1 MRRKK
6 FTVRFFVCLS
16 LVFLFCLSFSAAS
29 FATGDGSGGG
39 AGAVVP
45 LYMDW
50 SYPADGAS
58 NVSVTPVIHCK
69 FSHNVAQTNVSER
82 NKTLVTLEDENGRE
96 VDITVFMAD
105 SQIQFDK
112 RQFIYVS
119 PVRPLNYGTTYTLY
133 LHEGIQAKNNM
144 ATDEVQTITFTTE
157 YGRSSFNAPLV
168 TPPVTNELAG
178 DGCDD
183 GNSSTPGGASADG
196 TESGGNGSTGGNI
209 GNNGSAGGDA
219 SGSGGGVS
227 FDSGSTAGGAYG
239 DSGAA
244 SGDAVSN
251 GDSALADS
259 ADVADSDGSAGSSDA
274 AGTTNGSGGLR
285 DLLDGL
291 FSGGSGLAVAA
302 AAVILAAAAGAG
314 VTGIWIWKKNSS
326 ADAFLSGLTERSASG
341 RKQEKKRAG
350 KPAAKH
356 FSLIL
361 AGALA
366 VGSVLPFFAA
376 DSYAAVPD
384 SFKVRIIIGDT
395 VVSEKDYTDDELRA
409 LEQTRQ
415 VYSGINEE
423 GLPCVIAAEGVTLE
437 ALTAAQGVDFKEIE
451 SVSIYR
457 SDEWQRNMIY
467 NYLYGVDRYYY
478 PHLAETWFME
488 NGEDG
493 DEGEDGGS
501 SGDAESVGESGKTP
515 AEGSGGDGSG
525 AGASGGEAG
534 TAESGAA
541 GSAGGTGDSTGTAGT
556 VRAAAAGTAGGTR
569 TSGSGID
576 PEEYRYQDA
585 VKVTPMLALRSS
597 NSQLAEEP
605 SWSSL
610 SSLEGYRFCFGQM
623 NPSDGSYLM
632 YGYNLTALDIKVAA
646 AGEFAASVGLQ
657 DTTGKKVMVSGGAD
671 SPGSAEVEGPYENP
685 FTGEKISQLP
695 DKLTIQVGYFGTEYY
710 TVKEFTFEELASMP
724 LVRQAYSAV
733 SSDGTNGILTAM
745 GVRLVDIITAA
756 GVDVSSVEQLRFYN
770 ALDEEIGVTASRAW
784 LIDMN
789 RYYYPNLT
797 STLNY
802 TTGGGGAA
810 RNAVRTDAI
819 LALKDYWD
827 ESSAVP
833 DFYRLDGTHRYHLI
847 YGQTSAR
854 SDNLSKSIMWVD
866 TIKLQLSGSPSD
878 ENWSEEYLG
887 KLIGSGEGNGTGTG
901 GGSGNGG
908 SSSGS
913 STEQSAGEAVQSQE
927 IPVLSDDAA
936 LERINTSGKHV
947 YEISGGSVSWSF
959 GSEEEENYAVYIGIV
974 FGTVFLLGA
983 GISYL
988 AYRRR
993 MADGNA
999 AGGSTA
1005 GGGMTGG
1012 RQRINTGI

>member
-6 FTVRFFVCLS
+6 VTGRFLACLS
-16 LVFLFCLSFSAAS
+16 LVLLFCLSFSVSS

-82 NKTLVTLEDENGRE
+82 NKTLVTLKDEDGRE

-119 PVRPLNYGTTYTLY
+119 PVKPLDYGTTYTLY

-168 TPPVTNELAG
+168 TPPVSNELTEEETETAG
-178 DGCDD
+178 SAENGDA
-183 GNSSTPGGASADG
+183 SSGVSAG
-196 TESGGNGSTGGNI
+196 ETESGEQN
-209 GNNGSAGGDA
+209 GDA
-219 SGSGGGVS
+219 SGSGGGS
-227 FDSGSTAGGAYG
+227 ASDGGSTTGDASGDSGDGT
-239 DSGAA
+239 SGAA
-244 SGDAVSN
+244 SGDAASN
-251 GDSALADS
+251 SDSAPADS
-259 ADVADSDGSAGSSDA
+259 ADAADSESSDGSADA
-274 AGTTNGSGGLR
+274 AGAAGGSGGLR
-285 DLLDGL
+285 DLLNGL
-291 FSGGSGLAVAA
+291 FSGGSGLAAAA

-314 VTGIWIWKKNSS
+314 VTGIWIRKKNAS

-341 RKQEKKRAG
+341 RKQGAKRAG

-356 FSLIL
+356 VSLIL
-361 AGALA
+361 AGVLA
-366 VGSVLPFFAA
+366 VSSALPFFTE

-384 SFKVRIIIGDT
+384 SFKVRILIGDT
-395 VVSEKDYTDDELRA
+395 VVSEKDYTDEELRA

-437 ALTAAQGVDFKEIE
+437 ALTAAQGVDFTEIE

-457 SDEWQRNMIY
+457 SEEWQRNMIY

-478 PHLAETWFME
+478 PHLAEAWLLE
-488 NGEDG
+488 NGEDTG
-493 DEGEDGGS
+493 SGEETAEEGNGGS
-501 SGDAESVGESGKTP
+501 SEDTGSGDESGEAS

-525 AGASGGEAG
+525 AEASAEEAD
-534 TAESGAA
+534 AESG
-541 GSAGGTGDSTGTAGT
+541 SAGT
-556 VRAAAAGTAGGTR
+556 VRAAAVTGTAGGTQ

-585 VKVTPMLALRSS
+585 VKVEPMLALRSS

-605 SWSSL
+605 DWSSL

-632 YGYNLTALDIKVAA
+632 YGYNLTAIDIKVTA
-646 AGEFAASVGLQ
+646 AGEFAASVGMQ
-657 DTTGKKVMVSGGAD
+657 DTTGKKVTVSGGAD

-685 FTGEKISQLP
+685 LTGETIGELP

-854 SDNLSKSIMWVD
+854 SDNLSKSILWVD
-866 TIKLQLSGSPSD
+866 TIKLQLSGSPS
-878 ENWSEEYLG
+878 EETWSEEYLG
-887 KLIGSGEGNGTGTG
+887 KLVGSGEGNGTGTG

-913 STEQSAGEAVQSQE
+913 SAEPSAGEAVQSQE
-927 IPVLSDDAA
+927 IPVVSDDAN
-936 LERINTSGKHV
+936 LEKINASGKHV

-993 MADGNA
+993 MA
-999 AGGSTA
+999 GGSTA
-1005 GGGMTGG
+1005 SGNAAGGMTGG